1 MKACVSGRISVRL
14 KVRSFDVIELVT
26 GNLMFVW
33 GKLQNIKEVQPGV
46 NR

>member
-1 MKACVSGRISVRL
+1 MCVRLNSVRL

-26 GNLMFVW
+26 GNLMCVR
-33 GKLQNIKEVQPGV
+33 GKLQNIKEVRVSV